1 MISYRK
7 LFALLAIKG
16 MKKTDLLQIISS
28 PTLAKLSKGEIV
40 KTDIIEKICLFL
52 YCQPSDIMEI
62 LQEEEL
68 EDTKTGK
75 KAKLIIKDT
84 INEEYEHAEIR
95 ETYIQLREN
104 DEPHLLERSDK
115 N

>member
-7 LFALLAIKG
+7 LFSLLALKD

-28 PTLAKLSKGEIV
+28 PTLAKLSKGEVV

-68 EDTKTGK
+68 TDTYTGE
-75 KAKLIIKDT
+75 KAKLITKD
-84 INEEYEHAEIR
+84 ILEKEYDYAEVR
-95 ETYIQLREN
+95 ETYIQLKEN
-104 DEPHLLERSDK
+104 DEPQLIERSDE